1 MDQPT
6 SPDRS
11 ADSDFSFLMAVLVA
25 ALLAVHTLYRA
36 EAGQTTGF
44 YPLRCGRAEAGQ
56 TTGFYPLRCG
66 ETALTLGSSGF
77 FLTQAL
83 KALNETD
90 PANAAELCA
99 AQWEVLAAGLI
110 LIAAF
115 LQFELVQYRRRT
127 GQLPDI
133 FTAS

>member
-25 ALLAVHTLYRA
+25 TLLAVHTLY
-36 EAGQTTGF
+36 
-44 YPLRCGRAEAGQ
+44 RAEAGQ

-77 FLTQAL
+77 FLTQ
-83 KALNETD
+83 TD

-99 AQWEVLAAGLI
+99 AQWEVMAAGLL

-127 GQLPDI
+127 GQLPDL

>member
-6 SPDRS
+6 RPDRS
-11 ADSDFSFLMAVLVA
+11 ANSDFSFLMAVLVA
-25 ALLAVHTLYRA
+25 ALMAVHTLYRA
-36 EAGQTTGF
+36 ESGQTTGF
-44 YPLRCGRAEAGQ
+44 YL
-56 TTGFYPLRCG
+56 LRCG

-83 KALNETD
+83 KALNGTD
-90 PANAAELCA
+90 PANASELCA

-115 LQFELVQYRRRT
+115 IQFELVQYRRRT
-127 GQLPDI
+127 GQLPDNL
-133 FTAS
+133 TAS

>member
-6 SPDRS
+6 RPDRS
-11 ADSDFSFLMAVLVA
+11 ANSDFSFLMAVLVA
-25 ALLAVHTLYRA
+25 ALMALHTLCRA
-36 EAGQTTGF
+36 EG
-44 YPLRCGRAEAGQ
+44 GQ

-90 PANAAELCA
+90 PANAAEHCA
-99 AQWEVLAAGLI
+99 AQWEVLAAGLL

-115 LQFELVQYRRRT
+115 IQFELVQYRRRT
-127 GQLPDI
+127 GQLPDVL
-133 FTAS
+133 TAS

>member
-1 MDQPT
+1 MDQPA

-25 ALLAVHTLYRA
+25 ALLAVHTLCRA

-44 YPLRCGRAEAGQ
+44 YPLR
-56 TTGFYPLRCG
+56 YG

-77 FLTQAL
+77 FLTRAL
-83 KALNETD
+83 KDLRETD
-90 PANAAELCA
+90 PANSAELCA
-99 AQWEVLAAGLI
+99 AQWEVMAEGLI

-127 GQLPDI
+127 GQLPDVL
-133 FTAS
+133 TAS

>member
-6 SPDRS
+6 RPDRS
-11 ADSDFSFLMAVLVA
+11 ANSDFSFLMAVLVA
-25 ALLAVHTLYRA
+25 ALLAVHTLY
-36 EAGQTTGF
+36 
-44 YPLRCGRAEAGQ
+44 RAEAGQ

-99 AQWEVLAAGLI
+99 AQWEGW
-110 LIAAF
+110 
-115 LQFELVQYRRRT
+115 RRVS
-127 GQLPDI
+127 
-133 FTAS
+133 F

>member
-25 ALLAVHTLYRA
+25 ALMAVHTLCRA
-36 EAGQTTGF
+36 ES
-44 YPLRCGRAEAGQ
+44 GQ

-77 FLTQAL
+77 FLTQTL

-99 AQWEVLAAGLI
+99 AQWEVMAAGLL

-127 GQLPDI
+127 GQLPDL

>member
-25 ALLAVHTLYRA
+25 AL
-36 EAGQTTGF
+36 
-44 YPLRCGRAEAGQ
+44 RAEAGQ

-90 PANAAELCA
+90 PANASELCA

-127 GQLPDI
+127 GQLPDL

>member
-44 YPLRCGRAEAGQ
+44 YPLRCG
-56 TTGFYPLRCG
+56 

-77 FLTQAL
+77 SGQLR
-83 KALNETD
+83 
-90 PANAAELCA
+90 
-99 AQWEVLAAGLI
+99 VLSHPGP
-110 LIAAF
+110 
-115 LQFELVQYRRRT
+115 QGPKRDRPRQRRRALRRPVGGDGGGT
-127 GQLPDI
+127 PFDCRLYPV
-133 FTAS
+133 